1 MFRLISKGQ
10 GVERMKISATTST
23 YCVIGDPITH
33 SLSPVMH
40 NAAFQ
45 DVEYNGVYLAFNV
58 KDVAS
63 AMAGFKGLGIKGA
76 SVTIPHKLAVMECL
90 DHIDG
95 TAVKIGAVNTIVN
108 RDGKLFGYNTDC
120 LGATRALLDKTKIK
134 GKQVVLA
141 GAGGAARAIGF
152 GILAEGG
159 SLTIINIL
167 EDEGENLA
175 KDLGVNYYP
184 LGHFKHLDCDILINA
199 TPLGMAPNTND
210 MVVEAEYLRSDMTV
224 MDIVYNPL
232 ETRFLKEAEAIG
244 CNIVDGV
251 SMFVYQG
258 VAQFEM
264 WTGLKAPVELMRGV
278 VIAALG
284 ENI

>member
-1 MFRLISKGQ
+1 
-10 GVERMKISATTST
+10 MKINAATFT
-23 YCVIGDPITH
+23 YCVIGDPISH

-45 DVEYNGVYLAFNV
+45 EIGHNGAYLAFNV

-76 SVTIPHKLAVMECL
+76 SVTIPHKLAVMEFL
-90 DHIDG
+90 DHIDE

-108 RDGKLFGYNTDC
+108 KDGKLLGYNTDC
-120 LGATRALLDKTKIK
+120 LGATRALLEKTEIK
-134 GKQVVLA
+134 DKQVVLA

-159 SLTIINIL
+159 NPIIINIL
-167 EDEGENLA
+167 EDEGKTLA

-184 LGHFKHLDCDILINA
+184 LEHFKNLDCDILINA
-199 TPLGMAPNTND
+199 TPLGMTPDINSMAVD
-210 MVVEAEYLRSDMTV
+210 AEYLGSDMTV

-232 ETRFLKEAEAIG
+232 KTRLLKEAEAIG
-244 CNIVDGV
+244 CNTVDGV

-264 WTGLKAPVELMRGV
+264 WTGLKAPVDLMRGIV
-278 VIAALG
+278 TEAL
-284 ENI
+284 EKNS